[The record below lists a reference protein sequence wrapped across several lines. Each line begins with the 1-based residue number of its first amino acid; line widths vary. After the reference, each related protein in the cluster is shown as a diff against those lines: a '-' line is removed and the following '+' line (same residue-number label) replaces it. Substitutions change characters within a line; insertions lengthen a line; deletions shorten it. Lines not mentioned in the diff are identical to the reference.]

1 MNRFTRQR
9 LLGLLLFAAASA
21 LAVWAHLRGRG
32 TLAYWDH
39 LTGWGLLGVMLVLAA
54 YNGRKKLPFLP
65 LGTSEG
71 WLQFHLYA
79 GLFTGT
85 LFLVHVDF
93 RRPTGWFEGVLTVL
107 YAVVMVSGL
116 VGLAMTRVFPRRLTT
131 RGGEVLFERIPALRH
146 ALAAR
151 AEALVLES
159 IPAGGGSV
167 LAELYER
174 RLRAF
179 LAAPRHW
186 WAHLLDSR
194 RPLQQLLAE
203 LEETRRYLDEAG
215 RATLAQLERLVRE
228 KDGLDYHRALQG
240 ALKWW
245 LFVHV
250 PFTWSLL
257 LFTAAHVVI
266 IHAFSGGAQ

>member
-1 MNRFTRQR
+1 MSRFTRQR
-9 LLGLLLFAAASA
+9 LLGTLFFGAASA
-21 LAVWAHLRGRG
+21 LAIWGHLRWRGAWAH
-32 TLAYWDH
+32 WDH
-39 LTGWGLLGVMLVLAA
+39 LTGWALLGVMLVLAA
-54 YNGRKKLPFLP
+54 YNARKKLPFLP

-71 WLQFHLYA
+71 WLQIHLYA

-85 LFLVHVDF
+85 LFLIHTDF
-93 RRPTGWFEGVLTVL
+93 RRPTGWFGGVLTAL

-151 AEALVLES
+151 AEALVLAS
-159 IPAGGGSV
+159 IPAGGGTV

-179 LAAPRHW
+179 LAAPRHF
-186 WAHLLDSR
+186 WAHLFDSR
-194 RPLQQLLAE
+194 RSVQQVLAE
-203 LEETRRYLDEAG
+203 LDETRRYLDDAG
-215 RATLAQLERLVRE
+215 RATVDQLQRLVRE

-240 ALKWW
+240 ALKLW

-257 LFTAAHVVI
+257 LFTVAHVVI
-266 IHAFSGGAQ
+266 VYAFSGGAR